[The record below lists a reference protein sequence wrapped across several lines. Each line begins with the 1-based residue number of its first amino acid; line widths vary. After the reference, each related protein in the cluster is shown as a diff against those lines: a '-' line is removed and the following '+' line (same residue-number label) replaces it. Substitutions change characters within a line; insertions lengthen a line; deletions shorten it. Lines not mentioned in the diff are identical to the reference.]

1 MWGKLVD
8 VLQPGSCDVYVFRR
22 DDGRELMIPALKRVV
37 LQTRPDEKHILLDA
51 QGVRETGVTEDTE
64 NA

>member
-1 MWGKLVD
+1 M
-8 VLQPGSCDVYVFRR
+8 FRR